1 MPLRLDTLRGRR
13 LLAFAGIAEPDEFFE
28 GLRSHGLDLVA
39 TLSFP
44 DHAFYDDAA
53 ICEISERL
61 TGSGA
66 DLAITTEKDGV
77 KLTTL
82 PRELSEK
89 MLLARLDLAIDD
101 PAPLTELLRNL
112 LQK

>member
-1 MPLRLDTLRGRR
+1 LR
-13 LLAFAGIAEPDEFFE
+13 EQ
-28 GLRSHGLDLVA
+28 GLDLAA
-39 TLSFP
+39 TINFP
-44 DHAFYDDAA
+44 DHADYTAA
-53 ICEISERL
+53 SIQEIAALFR
-61 TGSGA
+61 TSGA
-66 DLAITTEKDGV
+66 EFAITTEKDGV
-77 KLTTL
+77 KLTNL